1 MKTLDRLIIAELVAI
16 AAFTAKANIWDGV
29 TSSNTVYTMADYS
42 LPGNWNEL
50 EAPNGASATADFSTM
65 TVGGVF
71 VRIPDSLTLGV
82 AKGGNAYDICPVIVG
97 DGTLAFDRGGGGN
110 PQLQRVQLYSS
121 LSMSAYPRFME
132 LYQTEVCGDFS
143 IYPYYK
149 STGDVNFRA
158 DRYANSSNPVRETP
172 WGSTG
177 SATWYFASNKT
188 VFYAPCGSDEA
199 VTATWS
205 LKNGSPYAVRAS
217 GTAEHALCAGTT
229 VTVADGASGASLPS
243 GTFLKRVFPD
253 GSIELSSAAS
263 LGSEAADVSLVFAPF
278 APKLH
283 QHVYRFRSDGNATIR
298 LAKYRVEDEF
308 RLEVDEFNM
317 ENPRTIGTPS
327 GFQPGTLVLHN
338 VLNTPNAA
346 FTLETAHLE
355 FAQRTDG
362 GTPGYAGAITFQN
375 SADVTTRFT
384 VTNGIKA
391 VIGSF
396 ANMPGTVVKDGA
408 GTLTVGVCGDFSE
421 SGRLVVEGGT
431 FAVENDAGLVQSA
444 VASVAISNGATLKIP
459 ESGLRCLSFSAEPGA
474 AVEGPGLLVVPD
486 ASAVNGVNF
495 TGGAMAATT
504 AQLSLPVGGYTYDP
518 PATNVVGNPAM
529 WIDAS
534 RPDTMTLVM
543 DGEYQGVSRWNDVR
557 GAEYAFL
564 TNNGSHYPSLVTNSA
579 GVARHVWIPQS
590 SFRDGSYS
598 AADIANTFALS
609 FNAEIKARHIFQVMN
624 AREGCGQFVGK
635 NMAGYPYSR
644 AAWPS
649 WNDPLFNSGY
659 QDDAVATNIPFFVN
673 GFRCEEKEGFAYPGG
688 YKSTSPGDLLP
699 LVSELHPGAISKTI
713 DVDNFGFAR
722 YPSRDGRVRMYEC
735 IIYTN
740 SLTVAEIEQ
749 VRGYLMKKWLNS
761 EIEHDRRLGVS
772 GESLAD
778 VADGD
783 AWIFAPE
790 GSALVVESVSGE
802 GELVKA
808 GGGELYVNDLADAS
822 RGVRVEA
829 GRMVVRSIAQELPG
843 NPYFHGDASDGDTVT
858 VNAAGNCIAEWRDAR
873 GGGHPSATGYH
884 DSEAYDPAAR
894 NGNGAI
900 VMGYNG
906 GALRL
911 SNHYHNCAGLS
922 LPECEDVRTVFSV
935 MDTAGGGGFLLGND
949 DNRPAA
955 NKAVQY
961 VVNGKLRGLYRNPTA
976 YSNAIVSKSTYW
988 SDAAKPVDN
997 ASPCFAVALY
1007 GPGATR
1013 ARVNGVAADLTA
1025 TAFSGGWDLVSF
1037 ASRDPI
1043 AVNGIT
1049 IGYHGAYW
1057 HGGGQIIGEHVIY
1070 RETLCEESIRR
1081 AEAYLKDKWYDVSTP
1096 GYRPAAMSALSVAD
1110 GAALAVYGGA
1120 PVSVSSLAGTGV
1132 VEGSVDVADGGVIS
1146 VVTSVDG
1153 SLQTPSVTG
1162 SLTAAGGGRLVVS
1175 GAYRS
1180 LAPGAH
1186 PIAAVSGDWSGWS
1199 AEFADGETHGRTL
1212 SVSVADGMLRLS
1224 VSRAG
1229 WLLLIK

>member
-1 MKTLDRLIIAELVAI
+1 MKTSSRLIIVELVAI
-16 AAFTAKANIWDGV
+16 AAFAAKANVWKGV
-29 TSSNTVYTMADYS
+29 TSANMVYTMADYS
-42 LPGNWNEL
+42 LPGNWNES
-50 EAPNGASATADFSTM
+50 EAPNGASAIADFSAM

-82 AKGGNAYDICPVIVG
+82 AKGSAYAIRPVLVG
-97 DGTLAFDRGGGGN
+97 DGTLVLARGASN
-110 PQLQRVQLYSS
+110 PSLQRVQIYSNFG
-121 LSMSAYPRFME
+121 MSVYPRIME
-132 LYQTEVCGDFS
+132 LYQVDVCGDFS
-143 IYPYYK
+143 VYPYYK

-158 DRYANSSNPVRETP
+158 DRYANSSNPIRETP

-188 VFYAPCGSDEA
+188 IFYAPCGSDEPIEA
-199 VTATWS
+199 VWS
-205 LKNGSPYAVRAS
+205 LKNGSPFAVRAA
-217 GTAEHALCAGTT
+217 GTAEHALCAGTI
-229 VTVADGASGASLPS
+229 VTVADGVSGAAVPS
-243 GTFLKRVFPD
+243 GTFLKRIFPD
-253 GSIELSSAAS
+253 GSIELSAAAS
-263 LGSEAADVSLVFAPF
+263 LSSDSADVRLAFAPF
-278 APKLH
+278 APRLH
-283 QHVYRFRSDGNATIR
+283 QHVYRFRSDGNVTIR
-298 LAKYRVEDEF
+298 LAKYRVDDEF

-362 GTPGYAGAITFQN
+362 GTPGYAGAIVFQN
-375 SADVTTRFT
+375 ATDVMTRFT
-384 VTNGIKA
+384 VTNGISA
-391 VIGSF
+391 VVGSF

-408 GTLTVGVCGDFSE
+408 GTLTVGIRGDFSG

-431 FAVENDAGLVQSA
+431 FAVSNDAGFVQSA
-444 VASVAISNGATLKIP
+444 VATLAISNGATLKIP
-459 ESGLRCLSFSAEPGA
+459 ESGFKCLSFAAEPGA
-474 AVEGPGLLVVPD
+474 TVDGPGFLVVPD
-486 ASAVNGVNF
+486 VSAAAGVNF
-495 TGGAMAATT
+495 TGGAMAVTP

-518 PATNVVGNPAM
+518 PATNVPGNPVM

-534 RPDTMTLVM
+534 RPETMTLVS
-543 DGEYQGVSRWNDVR
+543 GAEYQGVSRWNDVR
-557 GAEYAFL
+557 GSEYCFL
-564 TNNGSHYPSLVTNSA
+564 TNNGAHYPMLVTNAA
-579 GVARHVWIPQS
+579 GVARHVYIPQS

-598 AADIANTFALS
+598 AADIVNTFALS
-609 FNAEIKARHIFQVMN
+609 FNTEIKARHIFQVMN
-624 AREGCGQFVGK
+624 AREGGGQFLGKK

-659 QDDAVATNIPFFVN
+659 QDDSVATNIPFFVN
-673 GFRCEEKEGFAYPGG
+673 GFRREEKKGFAYPGG

-699 LVSELHPGAISKTI
+699 LVSELHPGAISRTI
-713 DVDNFGFAR
+713 DIDNFGFAR

-740 SLTVAEIEQ
+740 ALTAAEIEK

-761 EIEHDRRLGVS
+761 EIEHDRRLGVP
-772 GESLAD
+772 GEPLAD

-783 AWIFAPE
+783 VRIFAPD
-790 GSALVVESVSGE
+790 GAALVVEAVSGV
-802 GELVKA
+802 GELVKT

-822 RGVRVEA
+822 RSVCVA
-829 GRMVVRSIAQELPG
+829 SGRMVVRSMAQEMPG
-843 NPYFHGDASDGDTVT
+843 NPYFHGDASSGNSVT
-858 VNAAGNCIAEWRDAR
+858 VNAAGNCITEWRDAR
-873 GGGHPSATGYH
+873 GSGHPSATGYH
-884 DSEAYDPAAR
+884 DSEAYDPDAR

-906 GALRL
+906 GALRF
-911 SNHYHNCAGLS
+911 SNYYHNSAGLS

-955 NKAVQY
+955 NKAVPY

-976 YSNAIVSKSTYW
+976 YSNVIVNKSTYW

-997 ASPCFAVALY
+997 TSPCFAVALY

-1013 ARVNGVAADLTA
+1013 AHVNGVAANLTS
-1025 TAFSGGWDLVSF
+1025 TAFSGGWDLVSL

-1057 HGGGQIIGEHVIY
+1057 YGGGQIVGEHVLY
-1070 RETLCEESIRR
+1070 RETLSEESIRR
-1081 AEAYLKDKWYDVSTP
+1081 AEAYLRGKWYGVSTP
-1096 GYRPAAMSALSVAD
+1096 GYRPAVVGALKIDA
-1110 GAALAVYGGA
+1110 GATLSVYGGA
-1120 PVSVSSLAGTGV
+1120 PVEADSLSGAGTV
-1132 VEGSVDVADGGVIS
+1132 DGSVTIADGGALLVDITS
-1146 VVTSVDG
+1146 DGTLVVPT
-1153 SLQTPSVTG
+1153 LTG
-1162 SLTAAGGGRLVVS
+1162 TVSAQGGGTVVLS
-1175 GAYRS
+1175 GAYRALGDGLHA
-1180 LAPGAH
+1180 LA
-1186 PIAAVSGDWSGWS
+1186 AASGDWSGWT
-1199 AEFADGETHGRTL
+1199 AAFADGERHSRELTI
-1212 SVSVADGMLRLS
+1212 SVSGGTLVLGVRKSGSIL
-1224 VSRAG
+1224 VV
-1229 WLLLIK
+1229 W

>member
-1 MKTLDRLIIAELVAI
+1 MKTLDRLMIAALSAI
-16 AAFTAKANIWDGV
+16 AAFAAKANVWKGV
-29 TSSNTVYTMADYS
+29 TSANTAYTMADYS
-42 LPGNWNEL
+42 LPGNWNESG
-50 EAPNGASATADFSTM
+50 APNGASATADFSAM

-71 VRIPDSLTLGV
+71 VRIPGSLTLGV
-82 AKGGNAYDICPVIVG
+82 AKGGSAYDIRPVIVG
-97 DGTLAFDRGGGGN
+97 DGTLVLDGGSSN
-110 PQLQRVQLYSS
+110 PSLQRVQIYSS
-121 LSMSAYPRFME
+121 FGMSIYPRFME
-132 LYQTEVCGDFS
+132 LYQVDVCGDFS
-143 IYPYYK
+143 AYPYYK

-188 VFYAPCGSDEA
+188 VFYAPRGSDESIEA
-199 VTATWS
+199 VWS
-205 LKNGSPYAVRAS
+205 LKNGSPFAVRAA
-217 GTAEHALCAGTT
+217 GTAEHALCAGTI

-263 LGSEAADVSLVFAPF
+263 LGSDLADVPLVFAPF

-283 QHVYRFRSDGNATIR
+283 QRVYRFRSDGTSTIR
-298 LAKYRVEDEF
+298 LAKYRAEDEF

-317 ENPRTIGTPS
+317 TNPRTIGTPS

-338 VLNTPNAA
+338 VQNTPDAK
-346 FTLETAHLE
+346 FVLETAHLE
-355 FAQRTDG
+355 FARRSDG
-362 GTPGYAGAITFQN
+362 GAPGYAGAITFLD

-384 VTNGIKA
+384 VTNGIRA

-408 GTLTVGVCGDFSE
+408 GTLTVGICGDFSG
-421 SGRLVVEGGT
+421 SGRLVIEGGT
-431 FAVENDAGLVQSA
+431 LAVSNDAGLVQSA
-444 VASVAISNGATLKIP
+444 VASLAISSGAKLKVP
-459 ESGLRCLSFSAEPGA
+459 ESGFKCLSFAAEPGA
-474 AVEGPGLLVVPD
+474 VVEGPGLLVVPD

-495 TGGAMAATT
+495 TGGAMAVTP
-504 AQLSLPVGGYTYDP
+504 AQLSLPVGGYTYDA

-534 RPDTMTLVM
+534 RPDTMTLVAG
-543 DGEYQGVSRWNDVR
+543 GEYQGVSRWNDVR
-557 GAEYAFL
+557 GAEYSFL
-564 TNNGSHYPSLVTNSA
+564 TNNGAHYPMLVTNAA
-579 GVARHVWIPQS
+579 GAARHVWIPQS

-644 AAWPS
+644 TAWPS

-659 QDDAVATNIPFFVN
+659 QDDAVATNIPFYVN
-673 GFRCEEKEGFAYPGG
+673 GFRCEEKKGFAYPGG

-713 DVDNFGFAR
+713 DVDNIGFAR

-740 SLTVAEIEQ
+740 ALTAAEIEQ
-749 VRGYLMKKWLNS
+749 VRGHLMKKWLNS

-778 VADGD
+778 VAVGD
-783 AWIFAPE
+783 AEIFAPE
-790 GSALVVESVSGE
+790 GVALVVETASGE
-802 GELVKA
+802 GQLVKA

-822 RGVRVEA
+822 RGVRVA
-829 GRMVVRSIAQELPG
+829 SGRMIVRSMAQEMPG
-843 NPYFHGDASDGDTVT
+843 NPYFHGDASKEDTVT

-873 GGGHPSATGYH
+873 GGGHPSAAGYH
-884 DSEAYDPAAR
+884 DSEAYDPAAG

-906 GALRL
+906 GALRV
-911 SNHYHNCAGLS
+911 SNYYHNSAGLS

-935 MDTAGGGGFLLGND
+935 MDTARGGGFLLGND
-949 DNRPAA
+949 DDRPAA
-955 NKAVQY
+955 NKAVPY
-961 VVNGKLRGLYRNPTA
+961 VVNGKLRGLYRNPTE

-988 SDAAKPVDN
+988 SDAAKPVDST
-997 ASPCFAVALY
+997 SPCFAVALY

-1013 ARVNGVAADLTA
+1013 GHLNGVAADLTT
-1025 TAFSGGWDLVSF
+1025 TAFSGGWDLVSL

-1049 IGYHGAYW
+1049 IGYSGAYW
-1057 HGGGQIIGEHVIY
+1057 YGGGQIIGEHVLY

-1081 AEAYLKDKWYDVSTP
+1081 AEAYLRGKWYGVSTP
-1096 GYRPAAMSALSVAD
+1096 GYRPAAVDELEIDAGATLS
-1110 GAALAVYGGA
+1110 VYGGA
-1120 PVSVSSLAGTGV
+1120 PVEARSLSGAGTV
-1132 VEGSVDVADGGVIS
+1132 DGSVAIADGGALLVDIAS
-1146 VVTSVDG
+1146 DGTLVVPA
-1153 SLQTPSVTG
+1153 LTG
-1162 SLTAAGGGRLVVS
+1162 MVSARGGGTVVLS
-1175 GAYRS
+1175 GAYRA
-1180 LAPGAH
+1180 LGDGLH
-1186 PIAAVSGDWSGWS
+1186 VLAAVSGDWSGWT
-1199 AEFADGETHGRTL
+1199 AAFADGERHSRELTV
-1212 SVSVADGMLRLS
+1212 SVSGGTLVLGVKKSGSIL
-1224 VSRAG
+1224 VV
-1229 WLLLIK
+1229 W